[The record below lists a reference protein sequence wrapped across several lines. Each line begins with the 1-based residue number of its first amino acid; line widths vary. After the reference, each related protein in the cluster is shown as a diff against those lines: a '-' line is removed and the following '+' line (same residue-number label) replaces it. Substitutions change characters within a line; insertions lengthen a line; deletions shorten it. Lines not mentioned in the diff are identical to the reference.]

1 MGIFLPRHFNLAAT
15 MLFPYFIKKQNRIK
29 MKFSIKDFSSK
40 CDQIHKELRNW
51 LRLLKK
57 SSIENF
63 LFCAVPINEHLLPL
77 IHTKKL
83 DSKQL
88 ASIKNFSHI
97 FLASSRLDST
107 DVHFK
112 KLSISKLSR

>member
-1 MGIFLPRHFNLAAT
+1 MIS
-15 MLFPYFIKKQNRIK
+15 PYFIKKQNHIK
-29 MKFSIKDFSSK
+29 MKFSIKYLPSK
-40 CDQIHKELRNW
+40 CDQIHKELRIW
-51 LRLLKK
+51 LRLLRK
-57 SSIENF
+57 SSMENF

-88 ASIKNFSHI
+88 ASIKNFPHI

-107 DVHFK
+107 NVHFK
-112 KLSISKLSR
+112 KLSVSKLSR

>member
-1 MGIFLPRHFNLAAT
+1 
-15 MLFPYFIKKQNRIK
+15 MLSPYFIKKQNRIK

-40 CDQIHKELRNW
+40 CDQIHKELRIW

-63 LFCAVPINEHLLPL
+63 LFCAVPINEHLLPS

-88 ASIKNFSHI
+88 ASIKNFCHI
-97 FLASSRLDST
+97 FASSRLDST

-112 KLSISKLSR
+112 KLSVLKLSR

>member
-1 MGIFLPRHFNLAAT
+1 MIS
-15 MLFPYFIKKQNRIK
+15 PYFIKKQNHIK
-29 MKFSIKDFSSK
+29 MKFSIKYLPSK
-40 CDQIHKELRNW
+40 CDQIHKELRIW
-51 LRLLKK
+51 LRLLRK
-57 SSIENF
+57 SSMENF

-88 ASIKNFSHI
+88 ASIKNFPHI

-112 KLSISKLSR
+112 KLSVSKLSQ